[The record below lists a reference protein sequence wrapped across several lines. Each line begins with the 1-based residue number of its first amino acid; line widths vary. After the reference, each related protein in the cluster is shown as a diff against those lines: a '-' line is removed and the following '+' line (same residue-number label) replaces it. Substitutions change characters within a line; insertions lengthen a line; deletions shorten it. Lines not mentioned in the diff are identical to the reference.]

1 MESLARLVRPVVPVE
16 AVALGPEVA
25 VALVLVFLEAY
36 ANSKCSSGNDQ
47 WTITEEKAVIW
58 RLLAFYPDVATHGE

>member
-16 AVALGPEVA
+16 AVALGLGV
-25 VALVLVFLEAY
+25 VVLVLVFLEAY